1 MELKMDS
8 NYYYQ
13 IQGQMHISNTKNCY
27 FVVFSNQWL
36 EIQNIEYDH
45 NFWLQKMVKHL
56 EM

>member
-1 MELKMDS
+1 MDS